1 MKYLVFNGKKLLK
14 TALSGEQVGTDD
26 QNLNV
31 LFRQCL
37 LLWPDVCHLPQKQEF
52 CFWLSRTES
61 DTVSLLLQSGSR
73 IQATAAINKLSG
85 STPKPQ
91 LSFTQPG
98 QEQNKK
104 KSPTSWGLFELLRLL
119 FPPFPGLQQ
128 ASQGGKL
135 AAATAGRSVAAGD
148 HGLWAHGGQ
157 SLYLLSCKR
166 TKPGLSEGAEDLQE
180 NFQDAQEENHMT
192 FSTPR

>member
-1 MKYLVFNGKKLLK
+1 MASLLLK
-14 TALSGEQVGTDD
+14 T
-26 QNLNV
+26 
-31 LFRQCL
+31 
-37 LLWPDVCHLPQKQEF
+37 
-52 CFWLSRTES
+52 
-61 DTVSLLLQSGSR
+61 GSR
-73 IQATAAINKLSG
+73 IQATVAINKLSG
-85 STPKPQ
+85 AKPKPR

-128 ASQGGKL
+128 ASQGGEL
-135 AAATAGRSVAAGD
+135 AAASAGRSVAAGD

-166 TKPGLSEGAEDLQE
+166 TKPGLSETIEVLKICRKTSKTHKRRITWP
-180 NFQDAQEENHMT
+180 FQLHVSRLMMGGEAKYGGFWLSCQNTD
-192 FSTPR
+192 S